1 MILFHETYIKEE
13 MAEKF
18 QEWAK
23 NEIHLPNDLTT
34 FMDISTDAHPI
45 VMKLFDESCINLW
58 AAWVLPRA
66 NICFNW

>member
-1 MILFHETYIKEE
+1 

-34 FMDISTDAHPI
+34 FMHISTDAYPM
-45 VMKLFDESCINLW
+45 VMKIFDESCINSSSSYL
-58 AAWVLPRA
+58 L
-66 NICFNW
+66 

>member
-1 MILFHETYIKEE
+1 

-34 FMDISTDAHPI
+34 FMDISTDANPL
-45 VMKLFDESCINLW
+45 VMKIFDESYINLW
-58 AAWVLPRA
+58 AAWV
-66 NICFNW
+66 

>member
-34 FMDISTDAHPI
+34 FMDISTDANPL
-45 VMKLFDESCINLW
+45 VMNIFGESYIKLS
-58 AAWVLPRA
+58 AAWVGESSR
-66 NICFNW
+66 

>member
-18 QEWAK
+18 QERAK

-34 FMDISTDAHPI
+34 FMDISTDANPL
-45 VMKLFDESCINLW
+45 VMKIFDESYINL
-58 AAWVLPRA
+58 
-66 NICFNW
+66 

>member
-1 MILFHETYIKEE
+1 

-34 FMDISTDAHPI
+34 FMDISTDANPL
-45 VMKLFDESCINLW
+45 VMKIFDESYIKLS
-58 AAWVLPRA
+58 AAWVEGVLHRT
-66 NICFNW
+66 ICLYL